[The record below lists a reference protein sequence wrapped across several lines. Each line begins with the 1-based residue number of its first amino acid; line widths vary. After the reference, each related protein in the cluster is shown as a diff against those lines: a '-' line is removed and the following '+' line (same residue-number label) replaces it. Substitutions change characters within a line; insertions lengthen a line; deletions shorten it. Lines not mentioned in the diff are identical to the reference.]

1 MRDLVLCFYDSLVA
15 EPSDLKA
22 WEIGKA
28 LASLTLKRLD
38 SPDPRQ
44 VQLEALDIAFDCD
57 PGGNWTH
64 DAAKAFVVRARLSK
78 FFDSRQ
84 ATIEEFFRTRGH
96 PSAIK
101 IKNYPTTGRH
111 RSTWQLVAYKLDE
124 NITQEPSISEASR
137 NHTDLSEEDSTSI
150 KYSIS
155 RPPAIK
161 LNFFGK
167 MMLGHGEIIT
177 RSGRGA
183 FWGSLILLSALPLLG
198 CGFLFIALGTLKH
211 SIQTSELILI
221 LGLIFI
227 GAAYWHVVV
236 RPWVLLL
243 DDRIVLDINFF
254 TSLMEESA
262 QLDMAKD
269 DKHRYIRLVRY
280 TATCP
285 VCAGNIE
292 LRYGTGENKRR
303 IFGCCSE
310 VPQEHVFT
318 FDRVTKVGQRY
329 IR

>member
-1 MRDLVLCFYDSLVA
+1 MRDLVQCFYDSLVA

-22 WEIGKA
+22 WEIGKG

-44 VQLEALDIAFDCD
+44 SQLEALDIAFACD
-57 PGGNWTH
+57 PHNNWNH
-64 DAAKAFVVRARLSK
+64 ESAKAFVARAKLSK
-78 FFDSRQ
+78 FFESRQ
-84 ATIEEFFRTRGH
+84 STIEEFFRLRGH
-96 PSAIK
+96 RSAIR
-101 IKNYPTTGRH
+101 IKNHSTLGRH
-111 RSTWQLVAYKLDE
+111 KATWQLVAYDLEDSDIQETSVSDNLE
-124 NITQEPSISEASR
+124 NHSDI
-137 NHTDLSEEDSTSI
+137 HGEDSTSI
-150 KYSIS
+150 RYSIT

-167 MMLGHGEIIT
+167 MMLGQGEIIT
-177 RSGRGA
+177 RSGQGA
-183 FWGSLILLSALPLLG
+183 FWGSFILLSALPLLG

-221 LGLIFI
+221 LSLIFI
-227 GAAYWHVVV
+227 GAAYWYVVV

-243 DDRIVLDINFF
+243 DDRIVLDINFL
-254 TSLMEESA
+254 TSLMEEPT

-280 TATCP
+280 SATCP

-292 LRYGTGENKRR
+292 LRYGTGQNKRR

-329 IR
+329 FR